1 MQAVGRGV
9 ANAQRSATALSSR
22 VTSPSFP
29 LPSSPSNSSKA
40 LSIEAASDAT
50 DRDSIKVELLNPAL
64 GSSLMRGG
72 GGGVSSLSLGSA
84 TAEMDEEAERERVA
98 RNGVAV
104 RKHEKHMTDVSRG
117 ADKAKQTA
125 EKHNRELEEK
135 IKRADPDWARRKD
148 GDRDQIV

>member
-1 MQAVGRGV
+1 MEAIGRGV
-9 ANAQRSATALSSR
+9 ANAQRSATELSSR
-22 VTSPSFP
+22 VSSPSFPP

-50 DRDSIKVELLNPAL
+50 DRDSIRVELLNPAV
-64 GSSLMRGG
+64 GMRGGG

-84 TAEMDEEAERERVA
+84 TAEMDEEAEREREA

-117 ADKAKQTA
+117 ADRAKQTA

-135 IKRADPDWARRKD
+135 IKRADPDWAKRKD
-148 GDRDQIV
+148 GDRDQSL